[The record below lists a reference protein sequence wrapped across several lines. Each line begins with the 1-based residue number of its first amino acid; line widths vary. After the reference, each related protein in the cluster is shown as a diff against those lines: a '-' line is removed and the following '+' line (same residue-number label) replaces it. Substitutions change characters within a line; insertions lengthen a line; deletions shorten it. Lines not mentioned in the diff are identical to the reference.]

1 MKDLNG
7 KVAAI
12 TGAASGI
19 GRALALELAGRGCHL
34 ALSDIDGDGLAQTVH
49 QAQCLGVEVSQAV
62 VDVSDRTAVFAWADT
77 CRATHGKVN
86 LIFNNAG
93 KFGVRGFTEALRLEL
108 ELEGAPVSA
117 TCVHP
122 DGVATNIALAGRV
135 DPALE
140 RVSGV
145 DAQTRRQRAHRM
157 IQVTTPQ
164 AAALQII
171 TGVER
176 NARRVLV
183 GRDAR
188 MLDFFARLLGAGY
201 QRMVLNK
208 VRRMVA
214 AAAARKPA

>member
-1 MKDLNG
+1 
-7 KVAAI
+7 
-12 TGAASGI
+12 
-19 GRALALELAGRGCHL
+19 
-34 ALSDIDGDGLAQTVH
+34 
-49 QAQCLGVEVSQAV
+49 
-62 VDVSDRTAVFAWADT
+62 
-77 CRATHGKVN
+77 
-86 LIFNNAG
+86 
-93 KFGVRGFTEALRLEL
+93 
-108 ELEGAPVSA
+108 
-117 TCVHP
+117 
-122 DGVATNIALAGRV
+122 
-135 DPALE
+135 
-140 RVSGV
+140 
-145 DAQTRRQRAHRM
+145 M

-208 VRRMVA
+208 VRRMVG